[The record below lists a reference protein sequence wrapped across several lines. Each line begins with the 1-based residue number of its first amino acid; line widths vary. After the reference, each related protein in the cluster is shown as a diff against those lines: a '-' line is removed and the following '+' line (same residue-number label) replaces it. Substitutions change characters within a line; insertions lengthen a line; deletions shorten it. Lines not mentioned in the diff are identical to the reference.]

1 MSDLA
6 PRTVGLVGLGQ
17 IGGSLGL
24 ELVDKRAV
32 RQVIGYDIDEP
43 SFRRALERKVVD
55 SISADLKSLA
65 AEADLIV
72 IATPI
77 RVTLDLIRRLGQMA
91 GEGAT
96 ITDVAG
102 TKGQVLQAVAQ
113 SGLGPRYVSVHPM
126 AGSEGAGI
134 DSARIGLFKG
144 RVAVITPGE
153 GADSNR
159 VALVE
164 ALWRS
169 VGAET
174 VRIDAGE
181 HDRAVALTSHLPYAV
196 AVALAQM
203 GAEEAAKASNFAG
216 MLAGSFT
223 SATRVAASSPDLTL
237 DMWLT
242 NRGAT
247 ANRIQRF
254 ADRLSSLAELIHSGD
269 ETELR
274 RQVEKARTFVS
285 KMSRE

>member
-1 MSDLA
+1 MIEPAAS
-6 PRTVGLVGLGQ
+6 TVGLIGLGQ

-24 ELVDKRAV
+24 DLVDRRAV
-32 RQVIGYDIDEP
+32 RQVIGYDVDEP
-43 SFRRALERKVVD
+43 SFRRALERKAVD

-77 RVTLDLIRRLGQMA
+77 RATLDLIPKLGQMA
-91 GEGAT
+91 GEGTA

-134 DSARIGLFKG
+134 DSARIGLFEG

-153 GADSNR
+153 DADSNT

-174 VRIDAGE
+174 VRMDAEE
-181 HDRAVALTSHLPYAV
+181 HDRAIALTSHLPYAV

-203 GAEEAAKASNFAG
+203 GAEETGKASSFTG
-216 MLAGSFT
+216 MLAGSFA
-223 SATRVAASSPDLTL
+223 SATRVAASSPELTL

-242 NRGAT
+242 NRDAT

-274 RQVEKARTFVS
+274 RHVEKARTFVS
-285 KMSRE
+285 EMSRE

>member
-6 PRTVGLVGLGQ
+6 TRTVGLIGLGQ

-24 ELVDKRAV
+24 ELVSRRTV
-32 RQVIGYDIDEP
+32 RQVIGYDVDEP
-43 SFRRALERKVVD
+43 SFRRAHERKAVN

-72 IATPI
+72 LATPI
-77 RVTLDLIRRLGQMA
+77 GATLDLIPKLTQVA
-91 GEGAT
+91 GERTT

-102 TKGQVLQAVAQ
+102 TKRQVLQAVAQ

-126 AGSEGAGI
+126 AGSEDAGI
-134 DSARIGLFKG
+134 DSARIGLFEG
-144 RVAVITPGE
+144 RAAVITPGE
-153 GADSNR
+153 GADSNAI
-159 VALVE
+159 ALVE

-174 VRIDAGE
+174 VRMDAEE

-203 GAEEAAKASNFAG
+203 GAEEAGKASNFG
-216 MLAGSFT
+216 RMLAGSFA
-223 SATRVAASSPDLTL
+223 SATRVAASSPELTL

-242 NRGAT
+242 NREET

-254 ADRLSSLAELIHSGD
+254 ADRLSSLAELIHGGD
-269 ETELR
+269 EAELR
-274 RQVEKARTFVS
+274 RQVERARVFVMERS
-285 KMSRE
+285 ND